1 MMAVIFLCGAMV
13 FINHPMIMV
22 GGLIVFTVWMSFI
35 SYMSLLT
42 FWYGNLIMLVIL
54 SGVLVVFTYMASLS
68 PNEGFFLDYWGLAVF
83 MVLVGAA
90 GLGLEGSEDMSLVS
104 IKLWVSVD
112 GSMNL
117 FAVVLL
123 FLAMLVVVWVGSY
136 WSGPIHV

>member
-1 MMAVIFLCGAMV
+1 MIAVIFLCGAIV
-13 FINHPMIMV
+13 FINHPIIMV
-22 GGLIVFTVWMSFI
+22 GGLIVFTVWISFI
-35 SYMSLLT
+35 SYIRLLT
-42 FWYGNLIMLVIL
+42 FWYGNLIILVIL

-90 GLGLEGSEDMSLVS
+90 GLGLEGREDMSLVS
-104 IKLWVSVD
+104 IKLWVRVD
-112 GSMNL
+112 GRMNL

-136 WSGPIHV
+136 WRGPIHV